1 MRKMWYFYSPRA
13 IVFGRDALEHLE
25 SLEAGRVLIVT
36 DSNLERL
43 GMVET
48 VTEHIEK
55 TGAAIQVYDGVEPEP
70 SISIAEEGAKM
81 AVEFQPDLIVAL
93 GGGSCIDSAKA
104 IWVLYERPDMKLE
117 DVNPFVKLNL
127 RRKAKLAAIP
137 TTSGTG
143 SEVTWAMV
151 ITDEKRKV
159 KMEIASREIIPDIAI
174 VDPHLTKTLPPRL
187 TAETA
192 MDALTHAIE
201 AYTVQWKNDFS
212 DGLALKA
219 IQLIMENVKK
229 AYQNGGDMEA
239 REKLHNAATIA
250 GLAFSN
256 SQIGAVHA
264 LAHSFGAVFKV
275 PHATCVSIFL
285 PYIMEYNLPAASKH
299 YAEIADYLGVEA
311 ETQMEMAKALIERV
325 KRLREELEI
334 PKSISELEISHE
346 QLNEKIDELIA
357 KAYESIGTTVNP
369 REPTAEDY
377 RKILQHAYKGEKIN
391 F

>member
-1 MRKMWYFYSPRA
+1 MWYFYSPHV

-25 SLEAGRVLIVT
+25 SVEAERVLIVT
-36 DSNLERL
+36 DKNLEKL

-48 VTEHIEK
+48 VSKHIEK
-55 TGAAIQVYDGVEPEP
+55 TGANIKVYDGVEPEP
-70 SISIAEEGAKM
+70 SIRIAEAGSKVAL
-81 AVEFQPDLIVAL
+81 EFQPDLIVAL

-104 IWVLYERPDMKLE
+104 IWVLYERPDLKLQ
-117 DVNPFVKLNL
+117 DVNPFVKLNI
-127 RRKAKLAAIP
+127 RRKARLVAIP

-159 KMEIASREIIPDIAI
+159 KLEIASREIIPDMAI
-174 VDPHLTKTLPPRL
+174 VDPNLTRTLPPRL

-192 MDALTHAIE
+192 MDALAHAIE

-212 DGLALKA
+212 DGLAIKA
-219 IQLIMENVKK
+219 IKLILENVKR
-229 AYQNGGDMEA
+229 AYQNGEDMEA

-264 LAHSFGAVFKV
+264 LAHSFGAVFKI

-285 PYIMEYNLPAASKH
+285 PYVMEYNLPVASKH
-299 YAEIADYLGVEA
+299 YAEIAEALGIKA
-311 ETQMEMAKALIERV
+311 ETHEEKAKALLDKIR
-325 KRLREELEI
+325 RLEEELGI
-334 PKSISELEISHE
+334 PKSISEMEIKHE
-346 QLNEKIDELIA
+346 QFDEKMDELVA

-369 REPTAEDY
+369 REPTTENY
-377 RKILQHAYKGEKIN
+377 MKILQYAYEGKKID